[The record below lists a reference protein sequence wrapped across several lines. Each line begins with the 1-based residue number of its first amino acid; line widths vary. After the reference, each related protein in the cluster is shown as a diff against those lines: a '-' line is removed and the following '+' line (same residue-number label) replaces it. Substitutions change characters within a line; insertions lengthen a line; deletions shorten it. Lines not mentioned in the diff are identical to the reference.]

1 MYKRRGVEVKGDMY
15 RGVYSCFVF
24 QMISSLFPKDYVDA
38 TFGYTETL
46 KKLNLTQEEVAIIR
60 VIILT
65 FSGGCIHLVYHVT
78 VQGLNAIKAALSFPI
93 NLFP

>member
-1 MYKRRGVEVKGDMY
+1 MYKIHQGNTTCIRRGVEVKGDMY
-15 RGVYSCFVF
+15 RGVDSCFVF

-78 VQGLNAIKAALSFPI
+78 VQGLNAI
-93 NLFP
+93 